1 MKDEVDKL
9 LREKLRPWEER
20 IKDRDLFEVVDEV
33 FDYSTV
39 MTLIELHRRRV
50 LRRISGVISAGKES
64 KVYLGY
70 DFEGK
75 PVAIKIYLT
84 SSAEF
89 RKSIYKYIVG
99 DPRFEGLKPRNMRD
113 LMRAWAYKEFKNLT
127 RMYETGVKTPKP
139 ITCLNNVL
147 VMEFIGEGGTRYPL
161 LVEAYK
167 DLSEEEL
174 VRTYQLVVE
183 ELVKIVCKARLVHG
197 DLSEYNIMIRS
208 SGEHDLDIAII
219 DVSQAVDVQ
228 HPNAA
233 EFLTRDIRNIR
244 RFFEKET
251 RIQIDSE
258 EELLGRVMPCL
269 EKRREG
275 SFQG

>member
-1 MKDEVDKL
+1 MKDEVDRL
-9 LREKLRPWEER
+9 IREKLRPWEER

-50 LRRISGVISAGKES
+50 LKRISGVISAGKES

-70 DFEGK
+70 DFEEK

-89 RKSIYKYIVG
+89 RKSIYRYIVG

-113 LMRAWAYKEFKNLT
+113 LMRAWAYKEFKNLA
-127 RMYETGVKTPKP
+127 RMYEAGVKTPKP

-147 VMEFIGEGGTRYPL
+147 VMEFMGEDNSRYPL

-167 DLSEEEL
+167 DLSREEL
-174 VRTYQLVVE
+174 ARTYQLIVE
-183 ELVKIVCKARLVHG
+183 ELMKIVCRAKLIHG
-197 DLSEYNIMIRS
+197 DFSEYNIMVRS
-208 SGEHDLDIAII
+208 SEEHDVDIAVI
-219 DVSQAVDVQ
+219 DVSQAVDIR
-228 HPNAA
+228 HPNAL

-244 RFFEKET
+244 RFFEKEA
-251 RIQIDSE
+251 RMPVDSE
-258 EELLGRVMPCL
+258 EELLERVIPCL
-269 EKRREG
+269 ERRREG